1 MMRCLTMR
9 EGSHQ
14 QGVVRLALLLA
25 VVLPLAWNV
34 AAAQGTDQSAA
45 IGPVDARTLASIPV
59 ALSSGA
65 DWGKLPPP
73 ARAWLMASLHQG
85 QGIPEA
91 AAQLVANAPVRKALD
106 QDFHAR
112 HDSPALW
119 LRHFHG
125 DAGAEDGLVL
135 YARVD
140 CTGLRNLAARDG
152 TAAASAAA
160 TAGCGWLQSQ
170 PAGVLDTGAK
180 LYRLTRDGTP
190 MPVTAVAGRLFPALE
205 AADWQQLR
213 QKRAGEPFLDAEAWA
228 CSNAS
233 PVLLEQDPEQ
243 DLPAEMPGY
252 GPPHPGAVLG
262 GWLRWNGQA
271 FVVDPPLQQPAER

>member
-1 MMRCLTMR
+1 MR
-9 EGSHQ
+9 EGHHR
-14 QGVVRLALLLA
+14 QGVARMAWLLA
-25 VVLPLAWNV
+25 AMLPLAWNV
-34 AAAQGTDQSAA
+34 TAAQDADQPAAA
-45 IGPVDARTLASIPV
+45 GPVDARTLASIPL

-65 DWGKLPPP
+65 DWGKLPPH
-73 ARAWLMASLHQG
+73 ARTWLLASLHQG
-85 QGIPEA
+85 HGMPEA
-91 AAQLVANAPVRKALD
+91 AAQLVADAPVRKALD

-125 DAGAEDGLVL
+125 DAGAGGGLAL

-152 TAAASAAA
+152 TAAAAAAA

-180 LYRLTRDGTP
+180 LYRLARDGTP
-190 MPVTAVAGRLFPALE
+190 VPVAAVAGRLFPALE

-213 QKRAGEPFLDAEAWA
+213 QKGAGEPFLDAESWAW
-228 CSNAS
+228 SNAS
-233 PVLLEQDPEQ
+233 PVLLEQDPAQ
-243 DLPAEMPGY
+243 DLPADTPGY
-252 GPPHPGAVLG
+252 AQPRPGAVLG